1 MDKRLQPVIF
11 DRSVVRNS
19 VWATDSFIISSL
31 IRDDSQLEAR
41 RWEKVSNDW

>member
-1 MDKRLQPVIF
+1 MNERLQPVIF
-11 DRSVVRNS
+11 DRSVVRKS
-19 VWATDSFIISSL
+19 AWATESFIISSL

>member
-1 MDKRLQPVIF
+1 MDKRLQPVTF

-19 VWATDSFIISSL
+19 AWATECFIIGSL